1 MGLVQYNSDGPNRTN
16 IRSRCRQ
23 MLNKTFGATPFDR
36 LVAITRQ
43 RSGKRCVFDIDQSG
57 VTDAISF
64 EKHLV
69 GYANATNSER
79 SFPCK
84 HSSRHSPFR
93 LCFLS
98 RQEQVGARTQTRC
111 AWTVPGTTR
120 PASRRR
126 AAYSRAT
133 PTAPSSTSSA
143 RRRSASPP
151 RRRTQPS
158 SSTPLTTG
166 TTTPAAAES
175 SL

>member
-64 EKHLV
+64 EKHLL

-84 HSSRHSPFR
+84 RRHVPLPASWQSQP
-93 LCFLS
+93 
-98 RQEQVGARTQTRC
+98 ENVGARTQTRC
-111 AWTVPGTTR
+111 A
-120 PASRRR
+120 
-126 AAYSRAT
+126 
-133 PTAPSSTSSA
+133 
-143 RRRSASPP
+143 
-151 RRRTQPS
+151 
-158 SSTPLTTG
+158 
-166 TTTPAAAES
+166 
-175 SL
+175 